1 MPRSVESLTLAIGSV
16 SVAERAALLRLAA
29 DSDRRTLEDLATQVA
44 VLPDLAGRR
53 LALEVLLTRY
63 AELDGQAALDFAQ
76 KLELQA
82 DALAP
87 LFATWA
93 RRDASGALRA
103 LGGARAHATALTLGV
118 ALLDVLGN
126 DGLGIARVL
135 GAAPQIDAD
144 RFRIEAAVAKTA
156 TEPEEALDDALLLP
170 PSKARSALD
179 RMAVIWSDD
188 DVHGALSA
196 AERIV
201 DDGLRNEFKGAVMRA
216 WARID
221 PDGLIDYVLDLGA
234 EEREEALRSG
244 ALQAFSLVDP
254 ERALRA
260 AEGVSGQLGTMIRRA
275 ACMSLAGDDPLAAIR
290 MVEQM
295 PLGRDREQVLTMI
308 AASSDAWMP
317 MRRSR
322 GHKASHPHRRPSWRT
337 CSRVSRVRIQRARS
351 SWHSRPRRPIE
362 QRLLQQFCHERSC

>member
-1 MPRSVESLTLAIGSV
+1 MRRTLVLFGGGLVVGAAAMFFAGGRDDDSTEPEGALERTATALTAAGGERVPRSVEFLTLAIGSV

-29 DSDRRTLEDLATQVA
+29 DSDRRTLEDLAAQVA

-53 LALEVLLTRY
+53 LALEVLFTRY

-76 KLELQA
+76 KLELPA

-87 LFATWA
+87 LFSTWA
-93 RRDASGALRA
+93 RRDANGALRA
-103 LGGARAHATALTLGV
+103 LGDLDAPTALTLGV

-156 TEPEEALDDALLLP
+156 AEPEEALDDALLLP

-201 DDGLRNEFKGAVMRA
+201 DDGLRNEFKAAVMRA

-221 PDGLIDYVLDLGA
+221 PDGLVDYVLDLGA
-234 EEREEALRSG
+234 EEREEALRRARCKPSRSSTPSG
-244 ALQAFSLVDP
+244 
-254 ERALRA
+254 R
-260 AEGVSGQLGTMIRRA
+260 
-275 ACMSLAGDDPLAAIR
+275 C
-290 MVEQM
+290 EQ
-295 PLGRDREQVLTMI
+295 P
-308 AASSDAWMP
+308 
-317 MRRSR
+317 
-322 GHKASHPHRRPSWRT
+322 KAS
-337 CSRVSRVRIQRARS
+337 RVNSAR
-351 SWHSRPRRPIE
+351 
-362 QRLLQQFCHERSC
+362 